1 MTSVKKYI
9 ESNKDRFIEELFS
22 LIRIPSISAK
32 HEHKPDMEACAK
44 RWTELLLAAGADKSG
59 CDADRR
65 QPGSVWGKMVSPEA
79 QTVLV
84 YSHYDVMP
92 AEPFD
97 LWKSRPF
104 EPENPGQ

>member
-44 RWTELLLAAGADKSG
+44 RWTELLLAAGADK
-59 CDADRR
+59 AVVMQRWFLLRR
-65 QPGSVWGKMVSPEA
+65 
-79 QTVLV
+79 
-84 YSHYDVMP
+84 
-92 AEPFD
+92 
-97 LWKSRPF
+97 RPF
-104 EPENPGQ
+104 WSIRTMT

>member
-44 RWTELLLAAGADKSG
+44 RWTELLLAA
-59 CDADRR
+59 
-65 QPGSVWGKMVSPEA
+65 
-79 QTVLV
+79 V
-84 YSHYDVMP
+84 YLTKQNIKR
-92 AEPFD
+92 FII
-97 LWKSRPF
+97 R
-104 EPENPGQ
+104 

>member
-44 RWTELLLAAGADKSG
+44 RWTELLLGKRWFLL
-59 CDADRR
+59 RR
-65 QPGSVWGKMVSPEA
+65 
-79 QTVLV
+79 
-84 YSHYDVMP
+84 
-92 AEPFD
+92 
-97 LWKSRPF
+97 RPF
-104 EPENPGQ
+104 WSIRTMT

>member
-44 RWTELLLAAGADKSG
+44 RWTELLLAAGAESVFAVALATVEL
-59 CDADRR
+59 DAPR
-65 QPGSVWGKMVSPEA
+65 SPTEA
-79 QTVLV
+79 TPIHEDDEEDV
-84 YSHYDVMP
+84 YRD
-92 AEPFD
+92 F
-97 LWKSRPF
+97 
-104 EPENPGQ
+104 

>member
-44 RWTELLLAAGADKSG
+44 RWTELLLAAGADK
-59 CDADRR
+59 A
-65 QPGSVWGKMVSPEA
+65 V
-79 QTVLV
+79 
-84 YSHYDVMP
+84 VMP
-92 AEPFD
+92 SRLTCGRVARSNP
-97 LWKSRPF
+97 KSGTAVSGRVVRMMIKGRP
-104 EPENPGQ
+104 